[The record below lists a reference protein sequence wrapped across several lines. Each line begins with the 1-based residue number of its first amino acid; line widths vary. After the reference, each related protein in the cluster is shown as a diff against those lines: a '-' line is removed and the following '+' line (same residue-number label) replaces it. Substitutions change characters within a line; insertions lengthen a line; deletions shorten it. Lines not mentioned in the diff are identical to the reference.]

1 MPADQEDAY
10 RRKALIRHEAHAR
23 RDRQTGRDQRSRAI
37 LDRLAALPEYA
48 ASGTILFY
56 VDARS
61 EVRTREFLATAA
73 AAGKRVV
80 VPYCVGDELE
90 LFRMEDLTELATG
103 VFGILEPRQEL
114 RNHPNRRVEPDALDM
129 VVVPGVAFDRSG
141 GRLGH
146 GKGYYD
152 KLLVRIRPDAHI
164 VAVAYE
170 CQLFPEVPMLP
181 HDVRMHKVVTESAV
195 YTAGSPGRVR

>member
-1 MPADQEDAY
+1 
-10 RRKALIRHEAHAR
+10 
-23 RDRQTGRDQRSRAI
+23 
-37 LDRLAALPEYA
+37 
-48 ASGTILFY
+48 
-56 VDARS
+56 
-61 EVRTREFLATAA
+61 
-73 AAGKRVV
+73 
-80 VPYCVGDELE
+80 
-90 LFRMEDLTELATG
+90 
-103 VFGILEPRQEL
+103 
-114 RNHPNRRVEPDALDM
+114 M